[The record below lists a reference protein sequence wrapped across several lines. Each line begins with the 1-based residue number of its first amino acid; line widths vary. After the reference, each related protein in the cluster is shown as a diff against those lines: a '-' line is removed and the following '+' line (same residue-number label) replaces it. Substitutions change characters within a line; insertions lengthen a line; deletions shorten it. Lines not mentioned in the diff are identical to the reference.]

1 MTNSTIP
8 IRGAVVVGLLAIAP
22 ALLLAQAQAPTGFA
36 KRFEEIKTAAT
47 KEEMYR
53 LLWALPKGG
62 DIHNHHEYS
71 VPMADWLALG
81 SKKPYYY
88 TRVRLS
94 DCGPADAY
102 RLQYVV
108 IRESSFRELPPCVQ
122 QDYKRLAGLTPA
134 EREAWISALQ
144 LDHPGEGRDEFFER
158 AVSRIG
164 ALEQDAELMPEL
176 LVHQLRQSAA
186 ENVRYIETQAYP
198 PHFVDGGGSVLTP
211 TEAADRYRRRLA
223 APDALATG
231 VAVRLQAA
239 TVRFTDDAPQRIARA
254 YELAYRNRD
263 LWVGV
268 NIVGREDY
276 PNSRAARFVELFR
289 DLRRRYPDVH
299 LSLHG
304 GESDQPGREV
314 RETLFL
320 GAERIGHGTN
330 LLSDPETTLFLRGNR
345 YLIEVSLVSS
355 QLLEYVPDL
364 GRHPFPEF
372 LRLGIPV
379 CLNTDDR
386 GVFDSNMTDEYFLAV
401 TLYNLSWD
409 EVVRIGRYSLEF
421 SFAEPAL
428 KQKLLA
434 SYDAD
439 VAAFVQKHDREDWRG
454 SLKSVHAAPSGYA
467 SRRLGL

>member
-1 MTNSTIP
+1 MKLVLLLFP
-8 IRGAVVVGLLAIAP
+8 VV
-22 ALLLAQAQAPTGFA
+22 LLAQAQAPPGFA
-36 KRFEEIKTAAT
+36 GRFEAIKAAAT

-94 DCGPADAY
+94 DCGPADGY
-102 RLQYVV
+102 RLQYGV
-108 IRESSFRELPPCVQ
+108 IREASLRELPPCVQ
-122 QDYKRLAGLTPA
+122 QDYKRLADLSPA

-144 LDHPGEGRDEFFER
+144 LDKPGEGRDEFFER

-164 ALEQDAELMPEL
+164 ALEQDPELMPEL
-176 LVHQLRQSAA
+176 LVHQQRQSAA

-198 PHFVDGGGSVLTP
+198 SRFIDDAGSVLSP
-211 TEAADRYRRRLA
+211 AEAADRYRRRLA

-254 YELAYRNRD
+254 YEFAYRNSD

-276 PNSRAARFVELFR
+276 PNGRTTRFVELFR
-289 DLRRRYPDVH
+289 DLRRRYPGVH

-304 GESDQPGREV
+304 GESDKPGREV
-314 RETLFL
+314 RDTLQL
-320 GAERIGHGTN
+320 GAERIGHATN

-364 GRHPFPEF
+364 SRHPFPEF

-386 GVFDSNMTDEYFLAV
+386 GMFDSNMTDEYFLAV

-409 EVVRIGRYSLEF
+409 EVVRIGRNSLEF

-428 KQKLLA
+428 KQKLLS
-434 SYDAD
+434 SYDSA
-439 VAAFVQKHDREDWRG
+439 VAAFAKQYDREDWRDL
-454 SLKSVHAAPSGYA
+454 LKSVRPTPSGYA
-467 SRRLGL
+467 RRRLGQ